1 MTFRFGFQREFLRQ
15 NLVPLFRQ
23 PLDLPV
29 QWRIPWIDGLAGL
42 VPRQAALPLGPPSP
56 GEEGLSFVLNDAAAL
71 AREVEEPTLGG
82 PAMRVFEFQR
92 TFLALEPGEVTLPAS
107 RLGFAW
113 ATSFQEHAFSDLSAQ
128 DRLEGFVTAP
138 PRRVRIEPLPE
149 GAPPGFGGAVGR
161 LSLTASLSA
170 DQVAVGSSVR
180 LSVRIAGDGNLESFA
195 APELPSGDAWHVR
208 GRIDHWNFE
217 GAKPGGTP
225 SPAGPG
231 AGERTIE
238 YDLSP
243 RHASVTRVPQVRFV
257 YFDPAPPAGY
267 RTLESE
273 SLGIRVLPGPAAQGA
288 PAPPA
293 GTADGV
299 GLRRAGVVAGL
310 LEHVG
315 QGDARLLKLGLQEQ
329 GAFELRAR
337 QVGPALALAHDAD
350 LVVELGRA
358 RLDALPGHAL
368 VEIGDGRMSPL
379 AETRLQGRVGRQR
392 HLAHPAAREGSG
404 AVANRRPLQV
414 QVAGLGREPLER
426 KRPAVDEAH
435 EPLAVHQEA
444 RGQGKSAPTLHQGL
458 LQDVEGVHG
467 VRVRIERREG
477 PAQVRQ
483 ELGRL
488 GAIPRF
494 IHVDGHQ
501 AHAGPLHGCAGLGEF
516 PQLRHAGRAPGR
528 PQEHGERLGALG
540 RLG

>member
-1 MTFRFGFQREFLRQ
+1 MPPVAPAVAPPVAPAAAQAAAPRDATEAGFAFAEVRLGRAACFAGEPIHVTFRFGFQREFLRQ

-149 GAPPGFGGAVGR
+149 WAPPGFGGAVGR

-195 APELPSGDAWHVR
+195 APELPSDDAWHVR
-208 GRIDHWNFE
+208 GRIDHWRFE

-299 GLRRAGVVAGL
+299 QEEPVSTRPWIWFTGGVAALLIALGIRRL
-310 LEHVG
+310 
-315 QGDARLLKLGLQEQ
+315 
-329 GAFELRAR
+329 
-337 QVGPALALAHDAD
+337 
-350 LVVELGRA
+350 
-358 RLDALPGHAL
+358 
-368 VEIGDGRMSPL
+368 
-379 AETRLQGRVGRQR
+379 
-392 HLAHPAAREGSG
+392 
-404 AVANRRPLQV
+404 
-414 QVAGLGREPLER
+414 
-426 KRPAVDEAH
+426 
-435 EPLAVHQEA
+435 A
-444 RGQGKSAPTLHQGL
+444 RGRRGKLA
-458 LQDVEGVHG
+458 D
-467 VRVRIERREG
+467 
-477 PAQVRQ
+477 
-483 ELGRL
+483 
-488 GAIPRF
+488 
-494 IHVDGHQ
+494 
-501 AHAGPLHGCAGLGEF
+501 
-516 PQLRHAGRAPGR
+516 
-528 PQEHGERLGALG
+528 
-540 RLG
+540 